1 MASIDAM
8 AIFGNVPVASIDATL
23 ALAQSKEQAVQGAVI
38 LDQTAQPLRSM
49 TPFNIG

>member
-8 AIFGNVPVASIDATL
+8 AIFGNLPGGFHTCHARI
-23 ALAQSKEQAVQGAVI
+23 AQSTEQAVHGAVI

-49 TPFNIG
+49 TPLNIG